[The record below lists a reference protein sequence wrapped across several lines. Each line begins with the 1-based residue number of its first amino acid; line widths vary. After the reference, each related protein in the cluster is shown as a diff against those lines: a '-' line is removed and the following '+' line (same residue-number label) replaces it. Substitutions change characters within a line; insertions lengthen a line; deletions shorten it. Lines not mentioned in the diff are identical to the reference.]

1 MLSPGLRLSSSEPD
15 LRLPLA
21 VHIERALQVGGA
33 QCMMHQAERV
43 VVVGARKVT
52 PGGTSKLRLRR
63 RVPTG
68 NLKVRIL

>member
-1 MLSPGLRLSSSEPD
+1 MSSSEPD

-43 VVVGARKVT
+43 VVGARKVT

>member
-1 MLSPGLRLSSSEPD
+1 
-15 LRLPLA
+15 
-21 VHIERALQVGGA
+21 
-33 QCMMHQAERV
+33 MMHQAERA

-68 NLKVRIL
+68 NFKVRIPQSSASGKGACECRAG